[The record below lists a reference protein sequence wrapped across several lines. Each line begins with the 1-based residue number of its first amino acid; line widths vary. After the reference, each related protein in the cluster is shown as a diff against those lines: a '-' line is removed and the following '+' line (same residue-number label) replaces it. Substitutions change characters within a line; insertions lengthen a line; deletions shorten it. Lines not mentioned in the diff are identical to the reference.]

1 MRFALSLSLATVLS
15 AQSTPRSKAS
25 DYPAHVQMET
35 VTLAAEYLVHTLP
48 TPTGPLIAKDY
59 LVVDVAFFGP
69 PFSRL
74 KISPDH
80 FTLRINGHGE
90 PLQAQLPGMV
100 AGSIKFP
107 DSTGHP
113 SLTGAAGVGIGN
125 GQVVIGPRP
134 PASQFPGDGNDRTA
148 STQPITQVQKEQ
160 EDTVDYRVQNAS
172 LLEGEQSLPRS
183 GLIYFP
189 FQGRTKGIHSLQ
201 LLYNGPMGK
210 TVLKLLP

>member
-1 MRFALSLSLATVLS
+1 MRFALSLSLAALLS
-15 AQSTPRSKAS
+15 AQSAPRSKAS

-35 VTLAAEYLVHTLP
+35 VTLAAEYLVHSLP
-48 TPTGPLIAKDY
+48 TPAGPLIAKDF

-107 DSTGHP
+107 DSTTHP
-113 SLTGAAGVGIGN
+113 SLTGAASVGIGN

-134 PASQFPGDGNDRTA
+134 PPGDGNDRTA

-172 LLEGEQSLPRS
+172 LREGEQSLPRS